1 MKSKFA
7 PSSKIG
13 VAATALSGL
22 CILLVALKY
31 ILPRFHQSISLSMQQ
46 VSILGILGF
55 LLGIVAILK
64 MKDKSVLT
72 ISSVVFGALIIIWI
86 IAGYLF

>member
-13 VAATALSGL
+13 TVATVLSGL
-22 CILLVALKY
+22 CILLGAMKY
-31 ILPRFHQSISLSMQQ
+31 ILPRFHQSIPLSMQQ

-55 LLGIVAILK
+55 LLGMVAIFK

-72 ISSVVFGALIIIWI
+72 KSSVVFGALIIIWI
-86 IAGYLF
+86 VAGYLF